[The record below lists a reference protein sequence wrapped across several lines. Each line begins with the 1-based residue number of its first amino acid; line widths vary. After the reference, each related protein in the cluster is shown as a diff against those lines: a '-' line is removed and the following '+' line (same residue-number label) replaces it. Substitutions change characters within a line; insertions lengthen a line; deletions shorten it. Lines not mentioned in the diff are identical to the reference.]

1 MTKGQNWKKTKWQ
14 TNAEGSKETRPCL
27 ITSIRASSSE
37 MSEERSLNR
46 QSSWMLSKPTG
57 QTLPLSILGNSP
69 VIKSVIRSLKCNQVF
84 VMTIRFVI
92 SSVIRP
98 LANRSW
104 LKSFRMLFKPTSQTL
119 PLSILQETAELVV
132 PVPSFAQ
139 TTNQQP
145 AWLFGNGFKINS
157 KVGGSPTE
165 GWSKRGQCR
174 QVEIDEV
181 CRTFFKACQSFLT
194 F

>member
-1 MTKGQNWKKTKWQ
+1 MQNCRGIERKKGELGLPCLTNSNSKNDKKTKPCQ
-14 TNAEGSKETRPCL
+14 T
-27 ITSIRASSSE
+27 TSIRASSSE
-37 MSEERSLNR
+37 MSEERSLKR

-98 LANRSW
+98 LVNRSW
-104 LKSFRMLFKPTSQTL
+104 LKSSRMLFKPTSQTL

-132 PVPSFAQ
+132 PVPSFAE
-139 TTNQQP
+139 TTNQP
-145 AWLFGNGFKINS
+145 ACLVIWERLQNKLQG
-157 KVGGSPTE
+157 
-165 GWSKRGQCR
+165 RGESNR
-174 QVEIDEV
+174 GVE
-181 CRTFFKACQSFLT
+181 
-194 F
+194 